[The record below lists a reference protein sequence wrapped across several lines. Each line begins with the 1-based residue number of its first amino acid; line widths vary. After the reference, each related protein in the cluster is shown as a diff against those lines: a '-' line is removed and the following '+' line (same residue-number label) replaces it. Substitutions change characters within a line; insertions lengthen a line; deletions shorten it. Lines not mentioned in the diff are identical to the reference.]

1 MIWRAGNITRCSAIV
16 TRRIYQRRLCSRL
29 LTSVRS
35 LGVIVTWGT
44 ICLLAIPAQ
53 EQEIPS
59 GDFSAVA
66 IVANRWLLKQIRPR
80 DATSRS
86 AVDGEIFFLK
96 SLPSTLH
103 SKYAAW
109 ESTAGDSRPG
119 ASVDERL
126 VYPLLQVSYG
136 AWRLPIIL
144 YLPPLRGSDARR
156 FKRLDSEFSSGD
168 EWLDRHYRPN
178 C

>member
-16 TRRIYQRRLCSRL
+16 TRRIYQRRLCTRL

-53 EQEIPS
+53 AQEIPS

-80 DATSRS
+80 DAISRS
-86 AVDGEIFFLK
+86 AVDGEIFFEIPSIHLALQIG
-96 SLPSTLH
+96 SLGIDRGRLPSRCKRGWAIGL
-103 SKYAAW
+103 SLIASQLWSMA
-109 ESTAGDSRPG
+109 STDHPVFTTSAG
-119 ASVDERL
+119 
-126 VYPLLQVSYG
+126 
-136 AWRLPIIL
+136 
-144 YLPPLRGSDARR
+144 
-156 FKRLDSEFSSGD
+156 
-168 EWLDRHYRPN
+168 
-178 C
+178 